1 MTETVTIH
9 GQGLTV
15 EHTGTEPDPK
25 RRRPPAIPKARHD
38 GRAKTGRTLDEV
50 RTQPNPYWTDE
61 ENHAAETSAP

>member
-25 RRRPPAIPKARHD
+25 RRRPPAMPKARHD
-38 GRAKTGRTLDEV
+38 GRATTGRTWDQVTTE
-50 RTQPNPYWTDE
+50 PNPYWTE
-61 ENHAAETSAP
+61 QENADAELRT